1 MRECFTPVESNE
13 ENRRGHRHFCA
24 LAQARNAAA
33 EDRNLW
39 EAFLHVI
46 TTISDREE
54 IWILLSFSIFIV
66 KNIGNICESIK
77 SSSTG
82 AFFLKAETRLNASNR
97 YSSLLSA
104 SHARLGGYNIW
115 ETLESFS
122 RLGRFLNESPAA
134 ASPSNCNMCLHTVIL
149 MKGNDGV
156 HFNDVEFKDCLLFQR
171 KAIFFHG
178 NMSLS
183 PLSFFF
189 SPCNFILRNRHRRL
203 NVLYR
208 LSKYE
213 REFRMW
219 SRYIDNVPVCSYH
232 CFDNASSQLFLSFL
246 SFWVIMQNR
255 SPNYHRHRSH
265 SV

>member
-1 MRECFTPVESNE
+1 MSQNVT
-13 ENRRGHRHFCA
+13 A
-24 LAQARNAAA
+24 
-33 EDRNLW
+33 
-39 EAFLHVI
+39 
-46 TTISDREE
+46 
-54 IWILLSFSIFIV
+54 LLSV
-66 KNIGNICESIK
+66 
-77 SSSTG
+77 
-82 AFFLKAETRLNASNR
+82 
-97 YSSLLSA
+97 

-149 MKGNDGV
+149 MKGNDGI

-183 PLSFFF
+183 FLFLFF
-189 SPCNFILRNRHRRL
+189 SQRNFILRNRHRRL

-219 SRYIDNVPVCSYH
+219 NRYIDNVPLCSYH
-232 CFDNASSQLFLSFL
+232 CFDNASSQLFLFFFL

-255 SPNYHRHRSH
+255 I
-265 SV
+265 